1 MTGKAISPDD
11 IEKKFGPSHCRGF
24 HTIVDER
31 ISRVR
36 IIEKCIARG
45 PVEWDAVNRMRA
57 GGALLDYTL
66 DGTTLIMDAVLD
78 NEGTGTGE
86 CIKSPGEVESPGRE
100 ENGRPLRFGPASADT
115 GGQALVSATLSGDGN
130 EMRTRWMGIAGASVG
145 IGACLVTSP
154 DVIRAE
160 YRDFTGIGGSHTVD
174 VTLTTPALRRL
185 VIGVDDTDNREKGAT
200 WSLVMRLARAL
211 EKEAGAVFLDLK
223 IIQLCP
229 LVPEKTT
236 NCVSV
241 ALSVAVPRD
250 RLGNARSAALAFIR
264 RHTLSGD
271 TGMAF
276 LEGLRI
282 PERVVRYAEEAKRS
296 LKTVDEAADVAERNG
311 VDLVPVTG
319 QRGMIGA
326 LAAIGFCEKD
336 EAAMLHSDYS
346 GESTSGKC

>member
-1 MTGKAISPDD
+1 MTGKAMSPDD
-11 IEKKFGPSHCRGF
+11 IEKKFGPSNCRGF
-24 HTIVDER
+24 HTIVDEG

-78 NEGTGTGE
+78 NEGKAASE
-86 CIKSPGEVESPGRE
+86 CIESPGEVVSPGEGDIDRA
-100 ENGRPLRFGPASADT
+100 LRFGPASADT
-115 GGQALVSATLSGDGN
+115 GGQALISATLSRDGN
-130 EMRTRWMGIAGASVG
+130 HVRTRWMGIAGASVG
-145 IGACLVTSP
+145 IGACLVISP
-154 DVIRAE
+154 DVLKAE

-174 VTLTTPALRRL
+174 VTLTTPALKRL
-185 VIGVDDTDNREKGAT
+185 IIGVDDTDNKEKGAT
-200 WSLVMRLARAL
+200 WSLVMRLAKEL
-211 EKEAGAVFLDLK
+211 EREVDAVFLDLK

-241 ALSVAVPRD
+241 ALTVAVPRD
-250 RLGNARSAALAFIR
+250 RLGNARSAAHAFIR

-282 PERVVRYAEEAKRS
+282 PCEIERYAEEAKRS
-296 LKTVDEAADVAERNG
+296 LKTIHEAVNVAKRNG
-311 VDLVPVTG
+311 LELIPVTG

-326 LAAIGFCEKD
+326 LAAIGFCEKA

-346 GESTSGKC
+346 GKD